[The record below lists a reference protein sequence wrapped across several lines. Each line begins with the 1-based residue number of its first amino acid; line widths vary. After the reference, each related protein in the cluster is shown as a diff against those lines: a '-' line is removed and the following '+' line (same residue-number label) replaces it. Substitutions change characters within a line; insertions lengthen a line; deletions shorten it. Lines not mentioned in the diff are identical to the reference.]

1 MILQEL
7 YSYYQRLNGDP
18 GSGIA
23 PPGYSPQNISW
34 ALVLDNDGNLVQ
46 IQDIRDTTRKTP
58 RPVSMMVPEAVVK
71 SVNIAANFLWDNTG
85 YVLGADDKGKPERSQ
100 KTFEAFRAWNH
111 EIGDGI
117 DDEGMRATLRFLDA
131 WVPAHAPSLES
142 WLEIVGT
149 NLVFRLVDEQR
160 YIHER
165 PLVRDTWIN
174 AWASGAND
182 RGDGDEPLQ
191 EQTCLITG
199 KRATVAR
206 LHNKIKGVR
215 DAQTMGAAIV
225 SFNLDTFTSY
235 GKEQSYNA
243 PVGTDAAFA
252 YTTALNHLLRFE
264 SRQKIQIGD
273 ATTVFWAERTTPVEN
288 FLGFVMDPRE
298 TNLSGAETAAS
309 VGTYLQSIRSGKQPE
324 DIDES
329 VRFHIL
335 GLAPNAS
342 RLAVR
347 FWHSGTVAELDKV
360 LGQHFRDLEI
370 VREYDNELEFP
381 GIWHLLIETAPQHK
395 SENIKPTL
403 AGAMTRSVLTGA
415 AYPSYILAALIDRI
429 RADGVI
435 GYYRAALIKAVLTR
449 NARIQSKPMEVT
461 KVLNE
466 HATNVAYRLGR
477 LFAVLEKAQAEAIP
491 GTNATIKDR
500 FYSAASA
507 TPGVVF
513 SQLLRLNQ
521 HHLAKLEQGP
531 KVFKEKLIQEIVD
544 GIDRFPSHLSLE
556 DQGMFALGYY
566 HQRKAFFTKSEK
578 VDITTDGE

>member
-7 YSYYQRLNGDP
+7 YTYYQRLNGDP

-46 IQDIRDTTRKTP
+46 IQDIRDTTGNKP
-58 RPVSMMVPEAVVK
+58 RSVSMVVPEAVVK

-85 YVLGADDKGKPERSQ
+85 YVLGADEKENPKRCL

-117 DDEGMRATLRFLDA
+117 DDEGMQAALRFLDA
-131 WVPAHAPSLES
+131 WDPANAPSVEG
-142 WLEIVGT
+142 WAEIVGT
-149 NLVFRLVDEQR
+149 NLVFRLEGERR

-165 PLVRDTWIN
+165 PLVRDAWIN
-174 AWASGAND
+174 AWTSGAND
-182 RGDGDEPLQ
+182 RGDEPLQ
-191 EQTCLITG
+191 EQVCLITG
-199 KRATVAR
+199 RRTNIAR

-215 DAQTMGAAIV
+215 NAQTMGAAIV
-225 SFNLDTFTSY
+225 SFNRDSFRSY
-235 GKEQSYNA
+235 GKTKGLNA
-243 PVGTDAAFA
+243 PVGTNAAFA
-252 YTTALNHLLRFE
+252 YTTALNHLLRFD

-288 FLGFVMDPRE
+288 FLGFVIDPRE
-298 TNLSGAETAAS
+298 TNLSDGETAAS
-309 VGTYLQSIRSGKQPE
+309 VGTYLQSIRSGKRPE
-324 DIDES
+324 GIDES
-329 VRFHIL
+329 IRFHIL

-347 FWHSGTVAELDKV
+347 FWHSGTVADLDKA

-370 VREYDNELEFP
+370 VREYENELEFP

-403 AGAMTRSVLTGA
+403 AGAMTRSILTGA
-415 AYPSYILAALIDRI
+415 AYPSYLLAALVDRI
-429 RADGVI
+429 RADGKI

-466 HATNVAYRLGR
+466 SSTNVAYRLGR
-477 LFAVLEKAQAEAIP
+477 LFAVLEKAQTEAIP
-491 GTNATIKDR
+491 GANATIKDR
-500 FYSAASA
+500 FYSSASA

-513 SQLLRLNQ
+513 SQLLRMNQ

-566 HQRKAFFTKSEK
+566 HQRKAFFTKSENANN
-578 VDITTDGE
+578 TGDGE

>member
-7 YSYYQRLNGDP
+7 YSYYQRINDDP
-18 GSGIA
+18 ESGVA

-34 ALVLDNDGNLVQ
+34 ALVLDSDGNLVQ
-46 IQDIRDTTRKTP
+46 VQDIRDTTGKKP
-58 RPVSMMVPEAVVK
+58 RPVSMMVPEGVIRA
-71 SVNIAANFLWDNTG
+71 VNIAANFLWDNTG

-100 KTFEAFRAWNH
+100 KTFEAFRAWQH
-111 EIGDGI
+111 EIGDGV
-117 DDEGMRATLRFLDA
+117 DDEGMRAVLRFLDA
-131 WVPAHAPSLES
+131 WDPADAPSLEG
-142 WLEIVGT
+142 WEEIVGT
-149 NLVFRLVDEQR
+149 NLVFRLVDER
-160 YIHER
+160 RNIHDR
-165 PLVRDTWIN
+165 PLVRNAWIN

-182 RGDGDEPLQ
+182 RGDEPPQ
-191 EQTCLITG
+191 EQVCLITG

-243 PVGTDAAFA
+243 PVGPYAAFA

-264 SRQKIQIGD
+264 SRQKIQIAD
-273 ATTVFWAERTTPVEN
+273 ATTVFWAERTTPVES

-298 TNLSGAETAAS
+298 SNLSEEETATT
-309 VGTYLQSIRSGKQPE
+309 VGTYLQSVRSGKQPE
-324 DIDES
+324 GIDES
-329 VRFHIL
+329 IRFHIL

-347 FWHSGTVAELDKV
+347 FWHSGTVADLDSA

-403 AGAMTRSVLTGA
+403 AGAMTRSILTGA
-415 AYPSYILAALIDRI
+415 AYPSYILAALVDRI
-429 RADGVI
+429 RADGKL

-466 HATNVAYRLGR
+466 SSTNVAYRLGR
-477 LFAVLEKAQAEAIP
+477 LFAVLEKAQTEAIP
-491 GTNATIKDR
+491 GANATIKDR

-513 SQLLRLNQ
+513 AQLLRMNQ
-521 HHLAKLEQGP
+521 HHLAKLDEGP
-531 KVFKEKLIQEIVD
+531 KVYKEKLVQEIVD
-544 GIDRFPSHLSLE
+544 GIDHFPSHLSLE

-566 HQRKAFFTKSEK
+566 HQRKAFFTKSER
-578 VDITTDGE
+578 TDNAASGE